1 MKQLTYFL
9 IFTFLTV
16 FCVAQ
21 KPWNDLEQYSVNKP
35 LPHTNIIPYSD
46 ESGIETLAYQ
56 QSDFYRSLNG
66 TWKFR
71 YVDSPSQTPSG
82 FYRNG
87 YDVSK
92 WDDITV
98 PGNIELQGFGIP
110 VYVNVKNEFPS
121 NPPYAP
127 TDYNP
132 VGCYVTDFEVPD
144 AWRGRRTLIKFGAVK
159 SAITLYINGKEVG
172 YSEDSKTPAEWDIT
186 KYVHT
191 GKNRLAAKVYR
202 WCDGSYLECQDMWR
216 MSGITRDVAI
226 YSTPMEYIFDYKVMA
241 LMDKLSYK
249 QASLD
254 VLIDFSRQLRQYYTV
269 EAILKEGDRTVARS
283 SQKVKPG
290 DWYLNFIPKD
300 FQLDSITPWT
310 PENPK
315 LYTLVLKMIDQQGT
329 AKEVTGCKI
338 GFRTVEI
345 KQVNEGDR
353 YKLLCLNGEP
363 ITIKGVNRHEHS
375 AIGGHYVTR
384 EEMERDVKQ
393 MKEYQINA
401 VRTCHYPDDEYWYEL
416 CDRYGLYVIDE
427 ANVESHAQGYGEAS
441 LAKHEEYQG
450 MIWSRNRNMLE
461 RDKNH
466 PSIVMWS
473 LGNEC
478 GNGVNFEYTYKW
490 MKKRDASR
498 PVIYERA
505 CLDWNT
511 DVVGLMY
518 SSTDYLKRY
527 VEENLDEFHRPFIM
541 VEYCH
546 AMGNSMGG
554 LQDYWN
560 LIEQHEQL
568 QGGCIWDW
576 VDQSFIVYDA
586 TKKMNWLAVGG
597 DLGEA
602 YGVGDD
608 DSFCAN
614 GIVQSDRAPHH
625 HAAEVKK
632 VYQQIKFKPVNAT
645 NGEFEAKNWFSF
657 TNANAFDCHYVIFS
671 AERILTKGEIELDM
685 KPFET
690 QKITVPRLRIYGHP
704 GEEFFVRFT
713 VTLKEDRPFM
723 IAGTEI
729 AYDEFKLDWPSEERH
744 AIEIAD
750 DAQPLEFH
758 VYPNDSVMVVS
769 NDKFSVSFDT
779 NTAEMLEY
787 EYEGKELLEGNFRQ
801 NFWRAPTLNDDVD
814 GWALRRWEKAGLQ
827 HLTPRCEY
835 GHADY
840 TEDGS
845 VYFQATV
852 GFYDVAGN
860 EQLVVNEF
868 YLIDQE
874 GNITLKNRIEPNVTV
889 TSFPKIGMQ
898 MKMSD
903 EYQNVMYVGRN
914 AENYPDR
921 NAAGK
926 FGLHVVNASD
936 LFEQHP
942 EPQDNGN
949 RADVRWL
956 TIMNRDSDFGL
967 FVTMNEPFNFS
978 MYNYDDDN
986 LSTAERINELEPLED
1001 FTVNFDYKQ
1010 APIGTATCGPGV
1022 EERYVIKN
1030 QVYEYSIR
1038 IKGINLEEEDP
1049 FNLNGQDAF
1058 RADEMMLPTPKITTD
1073 MQRVFNKPVTVTL
1086 SCDDPEAKLYYTL
1099 DGTEPTKKSK
1109 LYKKPFVIED
1119 NCVLKVKAI
1128 KKNSLSSF
1136 TAHQRFELLPVVNTV
1151 FKDAPVSRYGKDA
1164 DIALMDGKKG
1174 LPGDYYN
1181 DWLGFNGTDVNATIE
1196 LSKPLNFN
1204 MVKIGFCHEPNDWVM
1219 WPKNVM
1225 VSFSHDGEHYT
1236 EWQHASLPV
1245 YDGMDKMAGKG
1256 RVEARAKVKAEKVKF
1271 IRVKAENYG
1280 TLPEWHPS
1288 AGEKAWIMIDEVEV
1302 MEK

>member
-1 MKQLTYFL
+1 MKKMMIFALCMAFL
-9 IFTFLTV
+9 AFAK
-16 FCVAQ
+16 AQ
-21 KPWNDLEQYSVNKP
+21 TQEELNAWNDVNVYEINKLYP
-35 LPHTNIIPYSD
+35 RVDVVPAGNYCL
-46 ESGIETLAYQ
+46 
-56 QSDFYRSLNG
+56 SLNG
-66 TWKFR
+66 SWKFHWTE
-71 YVDSPSQTPSG
+71 TPNDAPED
-82 FYRNG
+82 FFKKD
-87 YDVSK
+87 YDASSWK
-92 WDDITV
+92 SIKV
-98 PGNIELQGFGIP
+98 PANWELNGFGVPI
-110 VYVNVKNEFPS
+110 YVNVDNEFRP
-121 NPPYAP
+121 NQPPYAP
-127 TDYNP
+127 VVNNP
-132 VGCYVTDFEVPD
+132 IGCYITDFEVPES
-144 AWRGRRTLIKFGAVK
+144 WTGHQIYINFGAVK
-159 SAITLYINGKEVG
+159 SAYYVWVNGQFVG
-172 YSEDSKTPAEWDIT
+172 YTEDAKTNSDFDIT
-186 KYVHT
+186 KHCQA
-191 GKNRLAAKVYR
+191 GKNRLAVKCYR
-202 WCDGSYLECQDMWR
+202 FSNGSYFECQDFWRLSGIEREVKVYAKPELNIYDYEVHAGLDESYENGTLSIDVTLQSTKQKIQKNNNLVASIWNGDVQFR
-216 MSGITRDVAI
+216 MSKSVNDLQFELANDGYYYAKTTLEPVDGQNVG
-226 YSTPMEYIFDYKVMA
+226 KVRKWSA
-241 LMDKLSYK
+241 EEPNLYELSLVIIDKK
-249 QASLD
+249 GNVNE
-254 VLIDFSRQLRQYYTV
+254 VLN
-269 EAILKEGDRTVARS
+269 GH
-283 SQKVKPG
+283 
-290 DWYLNFIPKD
+290 
-300 FQLDSITPWT
+300 
-310 PENPK
+310 
-315 LYTLVLKMIDQQGT
+315 
-329 AKEVTGCKI
+329 I

-345 KQVNEGDR
+345 KDGKFLVNGQ
-353 YKLLCLNGEP
+353 YVL
-363 ITIKGVNRHEHS
+363 IKGVNRHEHDPYTGH
-375 AIGGHYVTR
+375 AITR
-384 EEMERDVKQ
+384 ELMEKDIAL
-393 MKEYQINA
+393 MKRMNINT
-401 VRTCHYPDDEYWYEL
+401 VRTCHYPDDSYWYEL

-490 MKKRDASR
+490 MKQRDASR

-518 SSTDYLKRY
+518 SSTNYLKRY
-527 VEENLDEFHRPFIM
+527 VEEKLDDFNRPFIM

-576 VDQSFIVYDA
+576 VDQSFIVHDDQ
-586 TKKMNWLAVGG
+586 KNVNWLAVGG

-614 GIVQSDRAPHH
+614 GIIQSDRTPHH

-632 VYQQIKFKPVNAT
+632 VYQQIKFTPVNVT
-645 NGEFEAKNWFSF
+645 TGEFEAKNWFSF

-671 AERILTKGEIELDM
+671 AERVLTKGEIDLNM

-690 QKITVPRLRIYGHP
+690 QKISIPRLRIFGHP
-704 GEEFFVRFT
+704 GEEFFVRFS
-713 VTLKEDRPFM
+713 VTLKEDQPFM
-723 IAGTEI
+723 LAGTEI

-744 AIEIAD
+744 AIETAEN
-750 DAQPLEFH
+750 AQQLEFH

-779 NTAEMLEY
+779 NTAEILEY
-787 EYEGKELLEGNFRQ
+787 EYEGKDLLENNMRQ

-814 GWALRRWEKAGLQ
+814 GWALPRWEKAGLQ
-827 HLTPRCEY
+827 GLTPRCNY
-835 GHADY
+835 VHADY
-840 TEDGS
+840 TETGS

-852 GFYDVAGN
+852 GLYDADGN
-860 EQLVVNEF
+860 EQLTVNEF

-874 GNITLKNRIEPNVTV
+874 GNITLKNRIEPNATI

-898 MKMSD
+898 TKLSD
-903 EYQNVMYVGRN
+903 EYQYVMYVGRN

-926 FGLHVVNASD
+926 FGLHVLNAFD

-949 RADVRWL
+949 RAEVRWL
-956 TIMNRDSDFGL
+956 TVMNKGNDFGL
-967 FVTMNEPFNFS
+967 FVTMDKPFNFS
-978 MYNYDDDN
+978 MYNYDDEN

-1030 QVYEYSIR
+1030 QVYEYTIR
-1038 IKGINLEEEDP
+1038 FKGINLEQEDP
-1049 FNLNGQDAF
+1049 FGLYAQKPYDI
-1058 RADEMMLPTPKITTD
+1058 DSLLLPTPIITTD
-1073 MQRVFNKPVTVTL
+1073 MQGAFNKPVTVSL
-1086 SCDDPEAKLYYTL
+1086 SCSDPDAKLYYTL

-1109 LYKKPFVIED
+1109 LYKKPFVIDGTCE
-1119 NCVLKVKAI
+1119 LKVKAL
-1128 KKNSLSSF
+1128 KKNHLPSF
-1136 TAHQRFELLPVVNTV
+1136 TTHQRFEWIPVLNTTY
-1151 FKDAPVSRYGKDA
+1151 KDAPVSRYGKDA

-1174 LPGDYYN
+1174 LPSDYYN
-1181 DWLGFNGTDVNATIE
+1181 DWLGFNGTDVDATIE
-1196 LSKPLNFN
+1196 LSKPMNFN
-1204 MVKIGFCHEPNDWVM
+1204 TVKIGFCHEPNDWVM

-1245 YDGMDKMAGKG
+1245 YDGMDKMSGMG